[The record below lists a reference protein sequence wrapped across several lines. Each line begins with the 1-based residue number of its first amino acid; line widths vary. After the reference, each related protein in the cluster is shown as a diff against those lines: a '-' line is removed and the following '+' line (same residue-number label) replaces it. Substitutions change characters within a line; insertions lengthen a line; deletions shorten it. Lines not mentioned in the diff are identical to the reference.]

1 MDCIVFFWS
10 IASKISQQIN
20 RQISLS
26 PKNFGYA
33 KWPALIRATEY
44 FEEGKNSKEQQVF
57 RIKKKYPPKKTP
69 SPNGV

>member
-1 MDCIVFFWS
+1 MNAIRKAISEEADEAGWA

-44 FEEGKNSKEQQVF
+44 FEEGKNSKGQQVF
-57 RIKKKYPPKKTP
+57 RIKKK
-69 SPNGV
+69 